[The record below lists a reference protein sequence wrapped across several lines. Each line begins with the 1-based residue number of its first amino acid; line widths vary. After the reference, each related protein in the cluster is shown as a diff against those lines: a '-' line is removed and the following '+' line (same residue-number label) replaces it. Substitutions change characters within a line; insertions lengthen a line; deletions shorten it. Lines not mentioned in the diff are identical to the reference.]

1 MHRFFVP
8 PAAILG
14 DVVRFPPATA
24 EQIARVLRLRP
35 GDEVAVL
42 DGAGTLYR
50 VTLRQVTREAA
61 EGQATHREAASGEP
75 SVHLALYAALLK
87 GDRFEWTL
95 QKGAELGVARFIP
108 MVTERTVAR
117 SLTITTTRRMRWERI
132 VQEAAEVC
140 GRARLPQIAEP
151 LSFEAAC
158 AEAARAEMRLIAWE
172 AEEGRSLEEAWGAHQ
187 PASVALMIGPEG
199 GFTNDEVMLAMEH
212 GFIPFSL
219 GPRLLRA
226 ETASVVAVTLV
237 LHRAGELRPRHA
249 A

>member
-8 PAAILG
+8 PAAIRG
-14 DVVRFPPATA
+14 DVVHFPVATA

-50 VTLRQVTREAA
+50 VTLRQVTREAV
-61 EGQATHREAASGEP
+61 EGQATHRERASGEP
-75 SVHLALYAALLK
+75 GVHLALYAALLK

-117 SLTITTTRRMRWERI
+117 SLAITAARRMRWGRI

-140 GRARLPQIAEP
+140 GRARLPEITEP

-158 AEAARAEMRLIAWE
+158 TEAARAEMRLIAWE

-187 PASVALMIGPEG
+187 PGSVALMIGPEG
-199 GFTNDEVMLAMEH
+199 GFTNDEIVLAMEH
-212 GFIPFSL
+212 GCIPFSL

-226 ETASVVAVTLV
+226 ETASVVAVTLI
-237 LHRAGELRPRHA
+237 LQRAGELRPRHA